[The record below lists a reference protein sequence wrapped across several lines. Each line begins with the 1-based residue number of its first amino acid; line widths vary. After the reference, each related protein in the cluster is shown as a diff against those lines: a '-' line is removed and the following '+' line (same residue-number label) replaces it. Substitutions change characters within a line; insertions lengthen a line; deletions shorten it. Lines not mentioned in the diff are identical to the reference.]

1 MPKIRCHYEDC
12 GFLDEG
18 FCSAALVEIDPDKGC
33 ITYVPSADSIPE
45 ESWDND
51 EDEELE
57 EWGELGSLEEEDED
71 DWLEEDEEY

>member
-12 GFLDEG
+12 GFLDDG

-45 ESWDND
+45 EPWDND

-57 EWGELGSLEEEDED
+57 EWGELGSLEEEED